1 MFSAIQGEGPW
12 VGQRQIF
19 VRLLGCDLKCLYC
32 DTPDTHAGVRAARL
46 EQTAGA
52 RDWQA
57 ESNPMSVAVAQA
69 AIERL
74 NHPQGLHRSVALTG
88 GEPLLYAPFLAEL
101 LPALKASAAST
112 ASTASAASTGLAIY
126 LETHGLAVEAMQ
138 QLAPHVD
145 YVSMD
150 WKIASATGE
159 PVDEHRHH
167 AFLNVLA
174 GARVPHYVKLVVVPA
189 TTDEELLQAARHI
202 TDVDPATVTVLQP
215 VTPYG
220 PVTASPTPEQ
230 MLHWQALLSGVL
242 ADVRVIPQTHVQIGQ
257 L

>member
-1 MFSAIQGEGPW
+1 MNASFVEMFSAIQGEGPW

-32 DTPDTHAGVRAARL
+32 DTPDTHAGVREARL

-52 RDWQA
+52 RDWQPA
-57 ESNPMSVAVAQA
+57 SNPMGLHAAQA

-74 NHPQGLHRSVALTG
+74 NHPLGLHRSVALTG

-101 LPALKASAAST
+101 LPSLK
-112 ASTASAASTGLAIY
+112 ASTGLAMY

-159 PVDEHRHH
+159 PVDEKRHH
-167 AFLNVLA
+167 AFLSVLA
-174 GARVPHYVKLVVVPA
+174 SAGVPHYVKLVVVPE
-189 TTDEELLQAARHI
+189 TSDDELEQAARHI
-202 TDVDPATVTVLQP
+202 TDVDPAIVTVLQP

-230 MLHWQALLSGVL
+230 MLHWQALLSSRL
-242 ADVRVIPQTHVQIGQ
+242 TDVRVIPQTHVQIGQ
-257 L
+257 M